1 MAAKTKST
9 FARAQASLTRALR
22 DFEKTISGMMSSA
35 PAPKAKKKAKT
46 KKKKAPAKSR
56 KRVAAAKA

>member
-9 FARAQASLTRALR
+9 LARARASLIKALR
-22 DFEKTISGMMSSA
+22 DFEKTISGMISSA
-35 PAPKAKKKAKT
+35 PAPKAKKNAKT
-46 KKKKAPAKSR
+46 RKKTPAKSR